1 MKNSILVLLMVGI
14 LAGAFFWI
22 NQTPAVKE
30 TFSEVKPSV
39 GDLAQ
44 FISATG
50 LVEPK
55 NRLEVLPPLNGRI
68 DKIYVVEGQLVKK
81 GQTLAL
87 MSSTDRATLLDT
99 ARSQGSDQ
107 IAYWEKTYKATPIIS
122 PISGKV
128 IVRDTEPGQTINTS
142 KPILVLADQL
152 IIKAQVDETDIGKV
166 KVGQRVLI
174 TLDAFPDTKIDG
186 QVSHISFESKL
197 VNNVT
202 IYEVVVTLQKIP
214 EFLRSG
220 MSTNVNIVSA
230 QKKQIIILPE
240 AALVSHENKN
250 FVLVKDLTDPKG
262 HKRVPV
268 TLGISQD
275 AQVEIISG
283 VKADDIVLIR
293 SVVAGKTTKPQ
304 GSFFRTPGSSRGSGR
319 R

>member
-1 MKNSILVLLMVGI
+1 MKNKILLFLII
-14 LAGAFFWI
+14 LAAGGIFYSL
-22 NQTPAVKE
+22 NRTPAVKE
-30 TFSEVKPSV
+30 TFIEVKPVV
-39 GDLAQ
+39 GDIAQ
-44 FISATG
+44 FISASG

-87 MSSTDRATLLDT
+87 MSSTDHATLLDT

-107 IAYWEKTYKATPIIS
+107 IAYWEKTYKPTPIIS

-152 IIKAQVDETDIGKV
+152 IIKAQVDETDIGRV
-166 KVGQRVLI
+166 KVGQNVLI
-174 TLDAFPDTKIDG
+174 TLDAYPDTKIDG
-186 QVSHISFESKL
+186 QVSHISFESKI

-202 IYEVVVTLQKIP
+202 IYEVTIALKTIP
-214 EFLRSG
+214 DFLRSG
-220 MSTNVNIVSA
+220 MSTNVNIIRA
-230 QKKQIIILPE
+230 HKKQVIILPE
-240 AALVSHENKN
+240 AAVIGHENKS
-250 FVLVKDLTDPKG
+250 FVWVKDLTDPNG
-262 HKRVPV
+262 RKRVPV

-275 AQVEIISG
+275 AQLEIVSG
-283 VKADDIVLIR
+283 IKADETILIR
-293 SVVAGKTTKPQ
+293 NAIAGKTAKPQ
-304 GSFFRTPGSSRGSGR
+304 GSFLRTPGSNRPNR